1 MYVLLPGRQPFVYYM
16 CISTPKGFDFEKLPA
31 KVNWQA
37 LVIQFVSIFL
47 HVSIQVKIKLYKIKL
62 KKSLPNIVGNM
73 NPPEQ
78 AKAILKQNLWTFEFL

>member
-1 MYVLLPGRQPFVYYM
+1 M
-16 CISTPKGFDFEKLPA
+16 GFDFEKLPA

-47 HVSIQVKIKLYKIKL
+47 HISIQVKIKLYKIQL

-73 NPPEQ
+73 NSPKQ
-78 AKAILKQNLWTFEFL
+78 AKAIMKQNLWTFGFP